1 MVFVWISLAVVL
13 LVLLASL
20 VCFFLVF
27 YNPKSKPME
36 PDQYELPKG
45 EAYVPHHDT
54 ILKWMQ
60 MTRNHPC
67 ETFTVPSFDG
77 LTLYGRYYEYAPGAP
92 VEIMFHGYRGTAE
105 RDLSGGVARCF
116 ALGRSA
122 LLVDQRSA
130 GRSGGRIIT
139 FGIRE
144 YRDCLTWAEFA
155 SRHFGPEVKL
165 HLTGISMGASSVIMA
180 AAHPLPENVVCVLA
194 DCGFTSPK
202 EIICKVIRDLKLP
215 LALYPTIRLGAK
227 LFGGFDPEEWSAIEA
242 VAHCTR
248 PLILIHGEADGFV
261 PCEMSRHLYDACS
274 GKKKLWTVP
283 GADHGL
289 AYPTDPEGYLQVLTE
304 FQQECG
310 F

>member
-1 MVFVWISLAVVL
+1 MILLWILLAAVL

-27 YNPKSKPME
+27 YNPKQKPLSG
-36 PDQYELPKG
+36 DHYDLPNGK
-45 EAYVPHHDT
+45 AYIPHHKA
-54 ILKWMQ
+54 ILQWMQ
-60 MTRNHPC
+60 MTRNYPY
-67 ETFTVPSFDG
+67 ETFTVKSFDG
-77 LTLYGRYYEYAPGAP
+77 LTLYGRYYECIPGAP

-116 ALGRSA
+116 ALGRNA

-130 GRSGGRIIT
+130 GRSEGRVIT

-144 YRDCLTWAEFA
+144 HRDCLSWAEFA
-155 SRHFGPEVKL
+155 ADHFGPEVQL

-180 AAHPLPENVVCVLA
+180 GAHPLPESVVCILG

-202 EIICKVIRDLKLP
+202 EIICKVIRDLRLP
-215 LALYPTIRLGAK
+215 LALYPLIRLGAK
-227 LFGGFDPEEWSAIEA
+227 LFGGFDPEEDSAIEA
-242 VAHCTR
+242 VTHCTK

-274 GKKKLWTVP
+274 GKKTLYTVP

-289 AYPTDPEGYLQVLTE
+289 AYPTDPEGYLQVLR
-304 FQQECG
+304 G
-310 F
+310 FET